1 MAENDDLQRAFQRLI
16 EDARAVGEAFRAQV
30 EQNDFYQSAMKSI
43 GEAQRSFE
51 EAVQKLRGGPGANEP
66 ADGPDAKGPADA

>member
-1 MAENDDLQRAFQRLI
+1 MAENDDLQQAFQRLI

-30 EQNDFYQSAMKSI
+30 EQNELYQSAMSSI

-51 EAVQKLRGGPGANEP
+51 EAVRKLRGGPGANEP
-66 ADGPDAKGPADA
+66 ADGPDAKAGDA